1 MYSGLIVSKR
11 AFRQIAHLAIAAMIL
26 VLIYPSAAYAA
37 WDLEYQWTTGDI
49 SPRLTGPAA
58 VYDREQTG
66 SSVHFLAPVQH
77 GLSSY
82 DSSGTFE
89 WTFTG
94 LTLAY
99 DIYTIVAGDLRGTGY
114 NDTIVVGGGFNS
126 STGYQIGILD
136 EDGGV
141 IQRIKLTNGNLV
153 RHLAL
158 DGTDI
163 YAATDYGVTKL
174 VKSGSTWAEDWS
186 VALSSGALHVAVD
199 DMGNGK
205 RVYTVRN
212 GAAYSLYPAD
222 GSQEWTA
229 TTGSYTSQ
237 FRIGKINNSVTGK
250 QMVVP
255 RQTATNVIDK
265 DGNSLG
271 TISTGTNVRT
281 GVTLY
286 DADGDGEEE
295 IYISDMGDDIYVW
308 EPSSTN
314 TYTQKYSLIDA
325 ISQPGLEHFD
335 INGDGTD
342 EIIVGSD
349 DGTFAIMT
357 ADLSATLMST
367 STGHGNMGGHNMGGL
382 LGNKMNGTLFTDI
395 NGDGHEDLVISG
407 GNGYLDAWLSTGL
420 ADPEPP
426 SGDTVIFLT
435 SGSSWTVPADWNSAS
450 NTIEVIGGGG
460 GGGGGRSRPVLESP
474 QGGGGG
480 GGGAYAKIANVSLTP
495 SGSVSYSIGTAGSAG
510 AASGAGDSGGDTWF
524 SSTGTL
530 LAKGGSGGSDP
541 SVGTGGAGGNAGS
554 SVGSV
559 THNGGAGGNG
569 STGTGGSAGGGGAA
583 GPNGNGNNGGG
594 SGSPSGGSGDAGYGG
609 AGGTGSASPTA
620 GGDGTEWDAT
630 HGSGGG
636 AGGNNSSSANGL
648 AGGNYGGGGSG
659 GSGPGSLGGVGAPGL
674 IVITYSAGSGEE
686 ISPRELRLRGGVR
699 LKGGVRLR

>member
-1 MYSGLIVSKR
+1 
-11 AFRQIAHLAIAAMIL
+11 MIL
-26 VLIYPSAAYAA
+26 VSIYPSAAYAA

-49 SPRLTGPAA
+49 SPRVTGPAA
-58 VYDREQTG
+58 VYDRDQTG
-66 SSVHFLAPVQH
+66 SSVHLLAPVQH

-82 DSSGTFE
+82 DSSGNFE

-114 NDTIVVGGGFNS
+114 NDTIVVGGGFNA

-141 IQRIKLTNGNLV
+141 IQRIKLTNGTKVL
-153 RHLAL
+153 HSAI

-163 YAATDYGVTKL
+163 YVATDYGVTKL

-205 RVYTVRN
+205 RVYAVRN

-271 TISTGTNVRT
+271 VISTGTNVRT

-286 DADGDGEEE
+286 DVDGDGEEE

-308 EPSSTN
+308 EPSSTT

-325 ISQPGLEHFD
+325 ISQPGLAHFD
-335 INGDGTD
+335 INGDGAD

-357 ADLSATLMST
+357 PDLSTTLMST

-435 SGSSWTVPADWNSAS
+435 SGSSWTVPADWNNAS

-460 GGGGGRSRPVLESP
+460 GGELNTPGNTS
-474 QGGGGG
+474 GGG
-480 GGGAYAKIANVSLTP
+480 GGGAYAKVVNLLLTA
-495 SGSVSYSIGTAGSAG
+495 GSSVGYSIGAGGKSGSGGGDTFLCNATTDCATITGTAVKAGAKGGADGDTGGNGGAGGAASSGVGTTKYSGGSGSACSGIGCASAG
-510 AASGAGDSGGDTWF
+510 AGGGAAGPSGNGNNAVTN
-524 SSTGTL
+524 T
-530 LAKGGSGGSDP
+530 GGSGDA
-541 SVGTGGAGGNAGS
+541 GTGGAGG
-554 SVGSV
+554 
-559 THNGGAGGNG
+559 TGGAV
-569 STGTGGSAGGGGAA
+569 GSAGI
-583 GPNGNGNNGGG
+583 
-594 SGSPSGGSGDAGYGG
+594 
-609 AGGTGSASPTA
+609 
-620 GGDGTEWDAT
+620 EWDAT

-636 AGGNNSSSANGL
+636 GSSGANGGLYGGAGGGKTY
-648 AGGNYGGGGSG
+648 AGDIGT
-659 GSGPGSLGGVGAPGL
+659 GAPGL